1 MINEGDNWAMT
12 TRIWIVLGCIFGL
25 LAGCQSV
32 PQAPV
37 AQTAPAT
44 SSARAAGENTP
55 DPVGNYQLGAGDQ
68 IRLIVFNEDDLSG
81 NFSVDDSGQLSL
93 PLIGQVSAKGL
104 NVNELETAIATSLKQ
119 GYLRNPRVSVE
130 VLQYRPF
137 YISGEVE
144 GDGEYPYVVGLTVPR
159 AVATAGG
166 YTRRANKNRVIII
179 RAGST
184 ERFEYPADQT
194 TLVYP
199 GDVIEIPERFF

>member
-1 MINEGDNWAMT
+1 MT
-12 TRIWIVLGCIFGL
+12 YRILIVLGCILGL
-25 LAGCQSV
+25 LTACESV
-32 PQAPV
+32 PQGPSA
-37 AQTAPAT
+37 AAT
-44 SSARAAGENTP
+44 SAAAAVSAVSQNLP

-93 PLIGQVSAKGL
+93 PLVGQVTAKGL
-104 NVNELETAIATSLKQ
+104 NVTELEGAISNALKQ

-166 YTRRANKNRVIII
+166 YTRRANKNRVVII

-194 TLVYP
+194 TLIYP
-199 GDVIEIPERFF
+199 GDVIEVPERFF